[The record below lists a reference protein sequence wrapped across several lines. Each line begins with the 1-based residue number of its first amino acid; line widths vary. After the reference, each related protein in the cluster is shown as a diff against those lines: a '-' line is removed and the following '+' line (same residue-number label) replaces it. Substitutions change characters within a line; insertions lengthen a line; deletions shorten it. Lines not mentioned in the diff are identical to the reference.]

1 MPDRKAA
8 IPVEREAERIR
19 RYFGTRM
26 RGGGGRK
33 STSAAHEYL
42 MRERQL
48 LTEAAARTLRGTPM
62 DTIRVCDVGCG
73 AGADLAHW
81 RSLGAAEAN
90 LAGTEL
96 SEDRLVAAKRRLPD
110 TDLRHVS
117 SFDLPFADGSFDLTS
132 ASLVLST
139 ITDDEWRTHLFAE
152 MCRITRPG
160 GLVVMYDFRIR
171 KPTNPNVVA
180 MNARRVTQLGARP
193 SLRYPAAPFL
203 PFLGPVLRLPRLV
216 RPWALRA
223 LPRTHA
229 LWVWRR

>member
-1 MPDRKAA
+1 MLAKAA
-8 IPVEREAERIR
+8 R
-19 RYFGTRM
+19 
-26 RGGGGRK
+26 
-33 STSAAHEYL
+33 
-42 MRERQL
+42 L
-48 LTEAAARTLRGTPM
+48 LARPRDSL
-62 DTIRVCDVGCG
+62 RVCDVGCG
-73 AGADLAHW
+73 IGGDLENWKA
-81 RSLGAAEAN
+81 LGIIEEA

-96 SEDRLVAAKRRLPD
+96 SSERAERARQKLPMAD
-110 TDLRHVS
+110 VRQVS

-139 ITDDEWRTHLFAE
+139 VTDDEWRTHLFKE
-152 MCRITRPG
+152 MWRITRPG
-160 GLVVMYDFRIR
+160 GLVLVYDFRVR

-180 MNARRVTQLGARP
+180 MNARRVAQLGTGP

-203 PFLGPVLRLPRLV
+203 PFLGLVLRLPRPL